1 MSPDQSD
8 MLSWRVIVP
17 FLLTGTIWGSTW
29 FVITGQIDGVPAAWS
44 VFYRFA
50 LATPALFIVAA
61 LMKRRLRL
69 TGPEQRLAMIV
80 GLFQFSGNFLFV
92 YHAELYVTSGIVAM
106 MFGLLMVPNALFA
119 RAFLGEKARGS
130 FWAGS
135 AIAIVGVSLLLVH
148 EWRANPDAG
157 VIGGN
162 VSLGIV
168 LAALGILAASLANV
182 VQANP
187 VGRGVPMVSLLA
199 WAMLYGT
206 LFDLGFAVLTAG
218 PPPVP
223 TSAGYWGGIVYLALI
238 GSVVTF
244 PLHYNLVREIGAGRT
259 AYNSILTISVAM
271 AISTLFEDYRWTA
284 LTLGGMGL
292 AVLGM
297 ILALRARRQK
307 SVQVQQ
313 SAQMR
318 AAPVE
323 AGEGQAAPET

>member
-29 FVITGQIDGVPAAWS
+29 YVITGQIDGIPAAWS

-50 LATPALFIVAA
+50 LATPALFLVALA
-61 LMKRRLRL
+61 MRRRLRL
-69 TGPEQRLAMIV
+69 TRPEHVLAAVV

-92 YHAELYVTSGIVAM
+92 YHAELFVTSGIVAM

-119 RAFLGEKARGS
+119 RIFLKERVNRG
-130 FWAGS
+130 FVFGS
-135 AIAIVGVSLLLVH
+135 AVAIVGVSFLLFH
-148 EWRANPDAG
+148 EWQANPDAG

-162 VSLGIV
+162 VGWGIV
-168 LAALGILAASLANV
+168 LAMLGILAASVANV

-187 VGRGVPMVSLLA
+187 TGRGVPMVSLLA

-206 LFDLGFAVLTAG
+206 AIDLAFALVTAG
-218 PPPVP
+218 PPPLP
-223 TSAGYWGGIVYLALI
+223 TRPGFWAGIVYLALI
-238 GSVVTF
+238 GSVITF
-244 PLHYNLVREIGAGRT
+244 PLHYNLVRQIGAGRT

-271 AISTLFEDYRWTA
+271 LLSTLLEDYRWTP
-284 LTLGGMGL
+284 LTVTGMGL
-292 AVLGM
+292 SVLGM
-297 ILALRARRQK
+297 VLALRARRQK

-313 SAQMR
+313 SGRMR
-318 AAPVE
+318 P
-323 AGEGQAAPET
+323 

>member
-1 MSPDQSD
+1 MSDSSGG
-8 MLSWRVIVP
+8 MLRLRVILP
-17 FLLTGTIWGSTW
+17 FVITGTIWGSTW
-29 FVITGQIDGVPAAWS
+29 LVITGQISGVPAAWS

-50 LATPALFIVAA
+50 LATPALFLVAA
-61 LMKRRLRL
+61 LMKRRLAL
-69 TGPEQRLAMIV
+69 TRPEHLLALVV

-119 RAFLGEKARGS
+119 RVFLGERVPVG
-130 FWAGS
+130 FMLGS
-135 AIAIVGVSLLLVH
+135 AVAIVGVSFLLIH

-157 VIGGN
+157 VLGGN
-162 VSLGIV
+162 VLLGIA
-168 LAALGILAASLANV
+168 LAMLGILAASVANV

-187 VGRGVPMVSLLA
+187 TGRAVPMVSLLA

-206 LFDLGFAVLTAG
+206 VFDLGFAWITAG

-223 TSAGYWGGIVYLALI
+223 SAPEYWAGIVYLALV

-271 AISTLFEDYRWTA
+271 LLSTLFEDYRWTW
-284 LTLGGMGL
+284 LTAIGMGL
-292 AVLGM
+292 AVIGM
-297 ILALRARRQK
+297 VLALKARRRK

-313 SAQMR
+313 SGALR
-318 AAPVE
+318 P
-323 AGEGQAAPET
+323 

>member
-1 MSPDQSD
+1 MTSPQQA
-8 MLSWRVIVP
+8 MLSWRVVIP

-29 FVITGQIDGVPAAWS
+29 FVITGQISGVPAAWS

-50 LATPALFIVAA
+50 LATPALFLVAL

-69 TGPEQRLAMIV
+69 TAAEHRLAILV
-80 GLFQFSGNFLFV
+80 GIFQFSGNFLFV

-106 MFGLLMVPNALFA
+106 MFGLLMVPNALLA
-119 RAFLGEKARGS
+119 RFFLGERQQGT
-130 FWAGS
+130 FWLGS
-135 AIAIVGVSLLLVH
+135 AVAIVGVSLLLLH

-162 VSLGIV
+162 V
-168 LAALGILAASLANV
+168 ALGILLAMLGIVAASVANV
-182 VQANP
+182 IQANP

-206 LFDLGFAVLTAG
+206 LFDLGFALATAG

-223 TSAGYWGGIVYLALI
+223 TGTQYWTGIVYLALI

-271 AISTLFEDYRWTA
+271 LISTLFEDYRWTG
-284 LTLGGMGL
+284 LTIGGMVL
-292 AVLGM
+292 AVIGM
-297 ILALRARRQK
+297 VLALRAKQ
-307 SVQVQQ
+307 
-313 SAQMR
+313 
-318 AAPVE
+318 APK
-323 AGEGQAAPET
+323 P

>member
-1 MSPDQSD
+1 
-8 MLSWRVIVP
+8 MLNPRVIIP
-17 FLLTGTIWGSTW
+17 FVLTGAIWGSTW

-50 LATPALFIVAA
+50 LATPALFLVAM

-69 TGPEQRLAMIV
+69 ARREHALAVFV

-106 MFGLLMVPNALFA
+106 MFALLMVPNAIFA
-119 RAFLGEKARGS
+119 RIFLGERVQGG
-130 FWAGS
+130 FVLGS
-135 AIAIVGVSLLLVH
+135 AVAIVGVSFLLLH

-162 VSLGIV
+162 VAWGIA
-168 LAALGILAASLANV
+168 LAMLGILAASLANV
-182 VQANP
+182 IQANP
-187 VGRGVPMVSLLA
+187 TGRAVPMVSLLA

-206 LFDLGFAVLTAG
+206 LFDFGFAYLTAG
-218 PPPVP
+218 PAPFP
-223 TSAGYWGGIVYLALI
+223 TEVNYWMGIVYLALI

-271 AISTLFEDYRWTA
+271 LLSTILEDYRWTT
-284 LTLGGMGL
+284 LTAIGMGL
-292 AVLGM
+292 AIVGM
-297 ILALRARRQK
+297 VLALRSKQRR
-307 SVQVQQ
+307 
-313 SAQMR
+313 
-318 AAPVE
+318 
-323 AGEGQAAPET
+323 

>member
-1 MSPDQSD
+1 MSATETT
-8 MLSWRVIVP
+8 MLSWRVILP

-50 LATPALFIVAA
+50 LATPALFLVAA

-69 TGPEQRLAMIV
+69 SGPEHRLAMLV

-106 MFGLLMVPNALFA
+106 MFGLLMVPNALLA
-119 RAFLGEKARGS
+119 RFVLGERTQGG
-130 FWAGS
+130 FWIGS
-135 AIAIVGVSLLLVH
+135 AVAIVGVSLLLVH

-162 VSLGIV
+162 VGLGIV
-168 LAALGILAASLANV
+168 LAMLGILAASVANV
-182 VQANP
+182 IQANP
-187 VGRGVPMVSLLA
+187 TGRGVPMVSLLA

-206 LFDLGFAVLTAG
+206 IFDLGFAFVTAG
-218 PPPVP
+218 PPPFP
-223 TSAGYWGGIVYLALI
+223 TGTNYWAGIVYLALI
-238 GSVVTF
+238 GSVITF

-271 AISTLFEDYRWTA
+271 LISTLFEDYAWTP
-284 LTLGGMGL
+284 LTIGGMAL
-292 AVLGM
+292 AVVGM
-297 ILALRARRQK
+297 VLALRARRQK

-318 AAPVE
+318 HPAD
-323 AGEGQAAPET
+323 